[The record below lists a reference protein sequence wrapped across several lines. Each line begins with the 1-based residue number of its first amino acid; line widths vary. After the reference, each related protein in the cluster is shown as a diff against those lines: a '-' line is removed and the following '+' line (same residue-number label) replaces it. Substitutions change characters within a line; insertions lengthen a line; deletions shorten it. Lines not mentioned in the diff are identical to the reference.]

1 MNQIPSFIVDLFRC
15 QTEKINKLLRV
26 LEYRRDIYWHSVET
40 AKYTYIL
47 ARELNL
53 PDEELKQV
61 VLGGLFHDLGKARID
76 PGLLSRVVLKPDDW
90 EIIRKHPVWSYEMVL
105 EAGLDL
111 ETALLVFHHHERM
124 DGQGYPEG
132 IAGNDIP
139 LGSRII
145 TLADSFSA
153 MTIYRNYAGCRTIT
167 GALWEISIHAG
178 TQFDSYLVEVMTD
191 LFRQKLREVLVI
203 LAV

>member
-1 MNQIPSFIVDLFRC
+1 MADIIQC
-15 QTEKINKLLRV
+15 QTEKIRQLLRV

-47 ARELNL
+47 ARELDL
-53 PDEELKQV
+53 PDEELNRV

-76 PGLLSRVVLKPDDW
+76 PGLLSRVVLNPDDW
-90 EIIRKHPVWSYEMVL
+90 EIIRKHPGWSYEMVL
-105 EAGLDL
+105 EAGLDQK
-111 ETALLVFHHHERM
+111 TAFLVYHHHERM

-132 IAGNDIP
+132 KAGNDIP

-167 GALWEISIHAG
+167 GALREISIHAG
-178 TQFDSYLVEVMTD
+178 TQFDSYLVKVMTD
-191 LFRQKLREVLVI
+191 LFRQKLQEVLVI